1 MKKGKQMKEI
11 PWYNDDF
18 GDNFVFDDVVEALAI
33 YKSMYGDFANFTIVE
48 GCDFVVPSPSSDFFG
63 EEEDTSSFD
72 KKASS
77 RAAAAIAAYKE
88 EEYLEESENLIAL
101 EIKRLKREV
110 LTPVS
115 MQTLEEEVVTKL
127 KPVARGNIFWPE
139 YLSGMQLGSVVKRIR
154 EGSLE
159 VKHVA
164 ERKEQLDDIGFDWG
178 NERYFMEI
186 PFEKAM
192 CAFFAYYL
200 VRGDMFVYEDFI
212 MPDEDP
218 WPEALAGYEIGK
230 SVKRIRELQ
239 NFMETYHPEKV
250 SLLRA
255 IDFIWFPTLALPL
268 DPEEA
273 EMTAELRMLIS
284 SGHPDYTHLPN
295 PPPGIF
301 EKLLADGPFFETDDP
316 KQMWRRYHN
325 FEYVKDHWY
334 ANGCR
339 DNAYRLRQAGY
350 TMLATEHEAKYGP
363 GLYKQIDTVFAE
375 LSEGAGRS
383 SDDTKQKYLDKLQFF
398 RKELVDST
406 DLERLELNDLT
417 QRIDNAMLLLMT
429 SKERVTTITADSFAD
444 SGFGRGIGG
453 DYDEFEEESIEDDL
467 EGDDIDIEDE
477 LGLADVEE
485 DNEEFDDDDDFGSSS
500 SFDLVHEEEEMTD
513 LE

>member
-1 MKKGKQMKEI
+1 MKEI
-11 PWYNDDF
+11 PWFNDDF
-18 GDNFVFDDVVEALAI
+18 GDDFVFDDVVEALAV
-33 YKSMYGDFANFTIVE
+33 YKSIYGDFANFTIIE
-48 GCDFVVPSPSSDFFG
+48 GCDFVVPSSTSDYFG
-63 EEEDTSSFD
+63 EEDTSSFD
-72 KKASS
+72 KKAST
-77 RAAAAIAAYKE
+77 RAAAVVAAYQE
-88 EEYLEESENLIAL
+88 EGNLQESEDLIAL

-110 LTPVS
+110 LTPVA
-115 MQTLEEEVVTKL
+115 MQTLEEEVLTKL
-127 KPVARGNIFWPE
+127 KPVAKGNIVWPE

-164 ERKEQLDDIGFDWG
+164 ERKKQLDDIGFDWG

-239 NFMETYHPEKV
+239 NFMEAYHPEKV

-273 EMTAELRMLIS
+273 EMSAELRMLIS
-284 SGHPDYTHLPN
+284 NGHPDYTHLPD
-295 PPPGIF
+295 PPPGLF
-301 EKLLADGPFFETDDP
+301 ERLLADGPFFETDNP

-325 FEYVKDHWY
+325 FDYVKDCWH

-339 DNAYRLRQAGY
+339 DNAYRLHQTGY
-350 TMLATEHEAKYGP
+350 PMLATEHEAKYGP
-363 GLYKQIDTVFAE
+363 GLYKQIDTVLAE
-375 LSEGAGRS
+375 LAEGRGKS
-383 SDDTKQKYLDKLQFF
+383 SGDIKQKYLDKLQFF
-398 RKELVDST
+398 RTELVDST

-417 QRIDNAMLLLMT
+417 QRIDDAMLSLMT
-429 SKERVTTITADSFAD
+429 SKERVTTVTADSFAD
-444 SGFGRGIGG
+444 SGFGGG
-453 DYDEFEEESIEDDL
+453 VQGEYDEFEDESLEDDL

-477 LGLADVEE
+477 LGLVDVEE
-485 DNEEFDDDDDFGSSS
+485 DSEEFEDDEDFGSSS
-500 SFDLVHEEEEMTD
+500 SFDLVHEEEMTD